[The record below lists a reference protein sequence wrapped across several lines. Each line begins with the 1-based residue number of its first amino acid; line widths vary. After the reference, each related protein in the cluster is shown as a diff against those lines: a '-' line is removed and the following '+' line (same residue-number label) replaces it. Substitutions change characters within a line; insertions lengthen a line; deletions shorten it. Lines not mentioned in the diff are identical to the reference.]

1 MQTKKKSS
9 GRSAA
14 RDHAGIKVS
23 RAQKKISENVQV
35 VEKKVTDLI
44 TSSTRKQRLG
54 RLTYWFMQDIEILT
68 FVYLVHYSCFKFFVF
83 YY

>member
-9 GRSAA
+9 GRAA
-14 RDHAGIKVS
+14 TRDRAGMKVS
-23 RAQKKISENVQV
+23 RAQKKTPENEQV

-54 RLTYWFMQDIEILT
+54 RQTYWFN
-68 FVYLVHYSCFKFFVF
+68 FFQLNAKLHV
-83 YY
+83 